1 MEDQKFVEDFLED
14 VILSKVLMNEK
25 ELLGLN
31 EGKYFMEREEK
42 LMNRGIFCLL
52 EIRLVGKV
60 WEKR

>member
-1 MEDQKFVEDFLED
+1 MEDQKFVEDFSED

-31 EGKYFMEREEK
+31 EGKHFMEREEK
-42 LMNRGIFCLL
+42 PMNRGIPCSL
-52 EIRLVGKV
+52 ETRPAGKV